1 LEGNILA
8 IDTPIYKDIEE
19 VYSFVT
25 VMSSSLDVP
34 FWRSNGVLQH
44 DADRLVSQAW
54 HEAFVLMEEEEV
66 P

>member
-34 FWRSNGVLQH
+34 FWRSNGVLQQ

>member
-1 LEGNILA
+1 M
-8 IDTPIYKDIEE
+8 
-19 VYSFVT
+19 SF
-25 VMSSSLDVP
+25 SLNVP
-34 FWRSNGVLQH
+34 LWRSSGVLQQ